1 MPNFSFIPN
10 TTQIPNLA
18 IDFLMANLPEAE
30 FKVLCYIY
38 RRTFGF
44 QKMGDYISLS
54 QMAKGLISKD
64 GKRLDYG
71 TGLSHP
77 TNVKAIKNLSRLSL
91 IIIVKS
97 RSTNYYKPVLDVDI
111 NFILEKI
118 PKLSTSTTEKIKE
131 RFKQM
136 KLFLKMF

>member
-18 IDFLMANLPEAE
+18 IDFLMANLPESE

-54 QMAKGLISKD
+54 QMANGLINKK
-64 GKRLDYG
+64 GERLDYG
-71 TGLSHP
+71 TGLSRP
-77 TNVKAIKNLSRLSL
+77 TIIKAIKNLSRLSL

-97 RSTNYYKPVLDVDI
+97 RGTNYYKPVLDIDI
-111 NFILEKI
+111 DFILKKI
-118 PKLSTSTTEKIKE
+118 PELSTSTTKKIKE
-131 RFKQM
+131 RFNQM
-136 KLFLKMF
+136 KMFLKIF